1 MTNEEYKVHR
11 LRLWREPE
19 ILLAARLIYGE
30 ARGTSKEEQIAVAY
44 VVRNRS
50 LKPGWWGRN
59 VREVILA
66 RKQFSCFNAGDPNFA
81 RLLTVPV
88 TDAMFLRCAGI
99 AGLALAGAIPDTTDG
114 ADHYHS
120 RDVSPD
126 WARAMRRTHETA
138 SFIFYRS

>member
-1 MTNEEYKVHR
+1 MTNEEYKSYR

-19 ILLAARLIYGE
+19 LLLAARLIYGE
-30 ARGTSKEEQIAVAY
+30 ARGTSIEEQIAVAH

-50 LKPGWWGRN
+50 LKPGWWGRS

-66 RKQFSCFNAGDPNFA
+66 RKQFSCLNAGDPNFPK
-81 RLLTVPV
+81 LLAVPV
-88 TDAMFLRCAGI
+88 ADPMFLRCAGI
-99 AGLALAGAIPDTTDG
+99 AGLVLAGAIPDPTDG

-126 WARAMRRTHETA
+126 WAHEMKRTHETT